1 MIWISLS
8 SNFLIKLNVSRSQ
21 YAQNKEKIKN
31 YTISILIV
39 DDNVFNLLILEK
51 FISSNKFYTFQII
64 KATNGLEAIKIFK
77 ERNF

>member
-1 MIWISLS
+1 
-8 SNFLIKLNVSRSQ
+8 
-21 YAQNKEKIKN
+21 
-31 YTISILIV
+31 V

-77 ERNF
+77 ERNFKK